1 MGKMRI
7 VIDSYWW
14 FRGTQSLQH
23 VVHGLVETWSAEYPQ
38 DELVIVIRRKYAQQ
52 TPRMPLNVRI
62 IFTRV
67 WPQAFAAS
75 LIVPW
80 HAKRLH
86 ADAMLTHNFPP
97 LFGRNRSVLI
107 QDMIFATNPEW
118 FTKSELAYFRWM
130 IRLARRTNIV
140 FSTTKSEGNR
150 ISQFTKA
157 SRIVPVGLGIS
168 GDLFTVEEKPLI
180 GLTPF
185 SFMLTVGRLNIRK
198 NLGGLLEGAMNSQLL
213 SPSYPLVV
221 AGTQDGEFGAFP
233 AWVDDEVQKG
243 HIIFTG
249 FVSMAQIR
257 WLIRNCSFYST
268 LSLDEG
274 FGLPPVEARL
284 LGASVLV
291 SDLPVFHETLGNDA
305 TYVDPTSPEAIG
317 EAMRT
322 LASKSN
328 TLCLPNSEFIAR
340 HSWQRTVSIMR
351 RELLGNFPHG

>member
-1 MGKMRI
+1 MPI

-23 VVHGLVETWSAEYPQ
+23 IVHGLVETWSAQYPQ
-38 DELVIVIRRKYAQQ
+38 DEIIIVIRRKHAQQ
-52 TPRMPLNVRI
+52 TPSLPSNVRI
-62 IFTRV
+62 IYTRV
-67 WPQAFAAS
+67 WPQALAAS
-75 LIVPW
+75 VIVPW

-118 FTKSELAYFRWM
+118 FTKSELAYFSWM
-130 IRLARRTNIV
+130 IRLARRADIV
-140 FSTTKSEGNR
+140 FSTTLSEGNR
-150 ISQFTKA
+150 ISKFTKA

-168 GDLFTVEEKPLI
+168 DDLFTVEDKSLS
-180 GLTPF
+180 GLSAG
-185 SFMLTVGRLNIRK
+185 SFMLTVGRLNVRK
-198 NLGGLLEGAMNSQLL
+198 NLGGLLEGAKKSQLL
-213 SPSYPLVV
+213 SPEYPLVI
-221 AGTQDGEFGAFP
+221 AGTQDGDFGAFP
-233 AWVDDEVQKG
+233 EWVDDEVQKG

-249 FVSMAQIR
+249 FISMAQLR

-284 LGASVLV
+284 LGAAVLV
-291 SDLPVFHETLGNDA
+291 SDLPVFHETLGDYA

-322 LASKSN
+322 LASKSK
-328 TLCLPNSEFIAR
+328 TLCLPNSEFFAR

-351 RELLGNFPHG
+351 RELGGTSPHG